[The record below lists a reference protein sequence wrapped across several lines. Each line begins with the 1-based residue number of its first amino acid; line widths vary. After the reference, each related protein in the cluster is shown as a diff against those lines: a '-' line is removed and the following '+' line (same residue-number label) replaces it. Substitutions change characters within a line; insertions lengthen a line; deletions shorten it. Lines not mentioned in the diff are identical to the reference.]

1 MNISGADCIFKKRL
15 LMDRMNL
22 KTMTVL
28 ILVLL
33 AGDSVHSADW
43 TVYAGWTLLTNE
55 LGTAMPDGTNIA
67 VSQIEGEVAANVYF
81 PGTNAA
87 AFAGKIFNDKTG
99 THIGESYH
107 ASTVGSNLYGAAGAA
122 PGIGYIDVYKNSD
135 WLGDGFLWPATGGD
149 PLTETNCIQNHCW
162 VGTSSV
168 ASNYIRRL
176 DYAIDRDGFSCV
188 VGLNNVTSPIPE
200 LLSYTYNGI
209 VVGRSSGVH
218 STGPTTNDVAG
229 RVKPDMVAPGSQVSW
244 AVPMVSGCA
253 ALLMDTA
260 DEYGWTNGSRPQT
273 IKALLMAGA
282 TKTEFG
288 TNWDRTVSRP
298 LDERFGAGE
307 LNIYNSWHILTNGE
321 QNASETSLVNHIG
334 WDYEELTAA
343 TSRWYFFDVPTNH
356 APSRFSTILT
366 WHRKITDSNPGPT
379 FSPAAF
385 VANLELFF
393 YEAGGFTP
401 TNLVDHSTSQV
412 DNVEHV
418 FQTALPGGRYALKVS
433 ADADA
438 KYALAW
444 YKAPA
449 AIPVLDEPAYL
460 SETGFVIKV
469 KTSPYVLYGIRATTN
484 LLDSGSWTNIG
495 SATPSTSVWT
505 FVDAQAASYS
515 CRFYRAFVDP
525 E

>member
-1 MNISGADCIFKKRL
+1 MNRL
-15 LMDRMNL
+15 NM
-22 KTMTVL
+22 KTMAAL
-28 ILVLL
+28 ML
-33 AGDSVHSADW
+33 ALFAGNAVRAADW

-55 LGTAMPDGTNIA
+55 LGAAMPDGTNIA

-81 PGTNAA
+81 PGTSNA

-107 ASTVGSNLYGAAGAA
+107 ASTVGSNFYGLTSAA
-122 PGIGYIDVYKNSD
+122 PGIGYIDVYKNSH

-149 PLTETNCIQNHCW
+149 PLIETNRIQNHSW

-176 DYAIDRDGFSCV
+176 DYAIDRDGFTCA
-188 VGLNNVTSPIPE
+188 VGLNNLTNPIPE

-244 AVPMVSGCA
+244 SVPMVSGCA
-253 ALLMDTA
+253 VLLMDTA
-260 DEYGWTNGSRPQT
+260 DEFGWTNGGRPQT

-288 TNWDRTVSRP
+288 TNWDRTAWRP

-307 LNIYNSWHILTNGE
+307 LNIYNSWKILTNGE
-321 QNASETSLVNHIG
+321 QNASATSVVKHIG
-334 WDYEELTAA
+334 WDYNEPAA
-343 TSRWYFFDVPTNH
+343 AETNWYFFDMPTNH

-366 WHRKITDSNPGPT
+366 WHRKITDGNPGPT
-379 FSPAAF
+379 FSPNAF
-385 VANLELFF
+385 VANLDLFL
-393 YEAGGFTP
+393 YQAAEFTP
-401 TNLVDHSTSQV
+401 TNLLDHSTSQV

-418 FQTALPGGRYALKVS
+418 FQTNLPCGRYALKVTS
-433 ADADA
+433 DSDA

-449 AIPVLDEPAYL
+449 AIPVFNEVSYL
-460 SETGFVIKV
+460 SSTGFVLKV
-469 KTSPYVLYGIRATTN
+469 GTSPNVLYGIQATTN
-484 LLDSGSWTNIG
+484 LLDADSWTNIG
-495 SATPSTSVWT
+495 SATPATSLWI
-505 FVDAQAASYS
+505 FVDAKATNYS
-515 CRFYRAFVDP
+515 CRFYKAFVDP